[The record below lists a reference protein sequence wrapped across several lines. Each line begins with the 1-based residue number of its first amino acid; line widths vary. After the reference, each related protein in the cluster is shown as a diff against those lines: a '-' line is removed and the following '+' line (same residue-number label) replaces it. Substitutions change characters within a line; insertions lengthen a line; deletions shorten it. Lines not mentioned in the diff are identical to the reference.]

1 MENTTMP
8 TLSDV
13 ERNKE
18 LFEYEMTEVI
28 LQLKGE
34 FAKVSGKDMHYD
46 DALFAAQKPD
56 IQVDI
61 PKVTVDP
68 VSVAEIHTDVDVSAA
83 VSALQKTAAVTVDVD
98 VPAVPQMK
106 APALGQIEVKPVE
119 MELQTVKI
127 TPCEIPAV
135 QITPPAVDTVS
146 TELRMPE
153 PIAAVKTDPVSVA
166 QINTAIRLP
175 EFSCDVKLQDNS
187 VDVPDATLHFQELK
201 PVTTT
206 FTSPAVPEV
215 PAVGTFKPT
224 AVQLS
229 EAPEIQVPG
238 QIAAVNIPQV
248 ELTASEVPEI
258 QVPGQIAAVSI
269 PQAEVTVSEVPEIK
283 AAKVAPFTPAA
294 LSPVVCDVETVAVPQ
309 IGAVSPGHVSIDPIQ
324 INVPQTEAVKP
335 FRAAEQGVSDP
346 TDVLSDIQSD
356 YPTVSPVKIPSVTM
370 EAPKQVEVPQPPDVS
385 AFAQDILGSVV

>member
-83 VSALQKTAAVTVDVD
+83 VSALQKTAAVTVDVE

-135 QITPPAVDTVS
+135 QITPPAVDAVS

-238 QIAAVNIPQV
+238 QIAAVNIPQ
-248 ELTASEVPEI
+248 
-258 QVPGQIAAVSI
+258 
-269 PQAEVTVSEVPEIK
+269 AEVTVSEVPEIK

-294 LSPVVCDVETVAVPQ
+294 LSPVACDVETVAVPQ